1 MKGWRALIFALFLPW
16 AAAATDL
23 PQDSRATHLGV
34 TSCAGSTCH
43 GASEPFSTS
52 TVLQNE
58 YTTWLRHDPHAKA
71 YKVLL
76 NEASR
81 RIARNLGLPDAHTA
95 KECLD
100 CHADNV
106 DAARRGRQFQIAD
119 GVGCEACHGGG
130 STWLGIH
137 ISGASHADNVKAGLY
152 PTDDPV
158 ARAELCLSCH
168 YGTDRKF
175 VSHRLMGA
183 GHPRI
188 SFELDTFTATQ
199 PAHFVIDKDYVE
211 RKGRPNG
218 VQIWAVGQAMA
229 LARTMD
235 LMLDPNTGTSGLFPE
250 LVFFDCHA
258 CHHPM
263 SDLRWNPRPSTGLGP
278 GVIRLNDANAVML
291 RIAAARTAPDVARA
305 LAERMR
311 ALHRA
316 VMQNREETRRLAGEI
331 RTLARQLVDGFAR
344 REFGAE
350 DMRALLAGI
359 TTAGTAGEFADYAAA
374 EQATMAI
381 GSILSAMKSGG
392 HLGEDAYRRMN
403 AALQR
408 LHATV
413 AKDEAYRHGAYRA
426 ALRDFEQTIAR

>member
-1 MKGWRALIFALFLPW
+1 MRAVLVLILALLPTV
-16 AAAATDL
+16 AMPLDV
-23 PQDSRATHLGV
+23 PHYGKATHLGV
-34 TSCAGSTCH
+34 ASCAGSTCH
-43 GASEPFSTS
+43 GASEPFKTS
-52 TVLQNE
+52 NVLQNE
-58 YTTWLRHDPHAKA
+58 YITWQRHDPHAKA
-71 YKVLL
+71 YRVLL
-76 NEASR
+76 NEQSQ

-106 DAARRGRQFQIAD
+106 EANRRGRQFQITD

-137 ISGASHADNVKAGLY
+137 ISGASHEDNVKAGLY

-168 YGTDRKF
+168 YGNDRKF

-188 SFELDTFTATQ
+188 GFELDTFTATQ
-199 PAHFVIDKDYVE
+199 PAHFAIDKDYVE
-211 RKGRPNG
+211 RKGRQNS
-218 VQIWAVGQAMA
+218 VQVWAIGQAMA

-235 LMLDPNTGTSGLFPE
+235 LMLDPNLGSAGLFPE

-263 SDLRWNPRPSTGLGP
+263 SDLRWTARPSTGLGP
-278 GVIRLNDANAVML
+278 GVIRLNDSNAIML
-291 RIAAARTAPDVARA
+291 RVAAARTAPELGRA
-305 LAERMR
+305 LGERMR

-316 VMQNREETRRLAGEI
+316 VLQNREEARRLAAEI
-331 RTLARQLVDGFAR
+331 RGLSRQLLDGFAR
-344 REFGAE
+344 RDFGAD
-350 DMRALLAGI
+350 DMKALLAGLVA
-359 TTAGTAGEFADYAAA
+359 AGNAGDYFDYAAA

-381 GSILSAMKSGG
+381 GSILSAMKAGG
-392 HLGEDAYRRMN
+392 HVGEEGFKRMN

-408 LHATV
+408 MHAAV
-413 AKDEAYRHGAYRA
+413 AKDEAYRPATYRT
-426 ALRDFEQTIAR
+426 ALRDFEQSIPR